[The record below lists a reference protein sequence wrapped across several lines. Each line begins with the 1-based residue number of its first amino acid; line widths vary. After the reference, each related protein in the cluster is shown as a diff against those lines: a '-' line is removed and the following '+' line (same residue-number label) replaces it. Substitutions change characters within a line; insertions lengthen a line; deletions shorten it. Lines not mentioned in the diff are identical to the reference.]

1 MMKIKKSIL
10 LAIILSASS
19 FAISAEPDKIEKKI
33 KSLNQ
38 TSAVKKESVKDIR
51 KDYQKDNIK
60 EKPNNPLR
68 PKQPFKMTNVKDGK
82 FVSYGTASFYST
94 QFHGRKT
101 ANGERFNMHAMT
113 MAHRTLPFGSKVK
126 VTCMTTGKSVVV
138 KVNDRG
144 PFHGNRI
151 ADLSYGAAKSL
162 GIVKI
167 GVAEIKLELLN

>member
-1 MMKIKKSIL
+1 MKIKKSIL
-10 LAIILSASS
+10 LAIILSTSC

-33 KSLNQ
+33 DSLNKA
-38 TSAVKKESVKDIR
+38 SAVKKETVKDTR
-51 KDYQKDNIK
+51 KDYQKDTIK
-60 EKPNNPLR
+60 DKSTNPLR

-82 FVSYGTASFYST
+82 FVSYGAASFYST

-126 VTCMTTGKSVVV
+126 VTCMSTGKSVVV

-151 ADLSYGAAKSL
+151 ADLSYSAAKSL
-162 GIVKI
+162 GIVKM